1 MSETRTV
8 RLGDVCQVTMG
19 QAPKGDTYNTDGEG
33 YPLIAGAGDFDKKG
47 GISVS
52 KFTTAPTRLSEPGD
66 IIMSIRASIGA
77 TVWADKIY
85 CLGRGVA
92 GLRPGPE
99 LDSQF
104 LWYWLPTVEK
114 LLLSK
119 ARGATFVQVNRKDV
133 EELPM
138 ELPPLDEQRKFAEEQ
153 HLKFLIQQKRERQQ
167 ELFEELSVSYYEHHF
182 SQRENFIWVKL
193 GDITSK
199 IGSGATPK
207 GGSQAY
213 KAEGIA
219 LIRSMNVHDRK
230 FVYDGLA
237 FIDDDQAAALSN
249 VEVQENDILLNITGA
264 SVARV
269 CRVPADV
276 LPARVNQ
283 HVAIIRLK
291 PGTIKPELLERYLT
305 LPSVKRQLL
314 KVATS
319 GGATRE
325 AITKSQIISFQ
336 LPIKTK

>member
-1 MSETRTV
+1 MSEKRTV

-33 YPLIAGAGDFDKKG
+33 YPLIAGAGDFDNKG

-133 EELPM
+133 EELPI
-138 ELPPLDEQRKFAEEQ
+138 ELPPLDQQRKFAEEQ

-167 ELFEELSVSYYEHHF
+167 ELFIEFERAIFNQKYAKATKS
-182 SQRENFIWVKL
+182 VKL
-193 GDITSK
+193 GDIVEIRSGLVDPTLPEYQDLPHIGPDSIVSGRDEIRGWRTAAEDGVKSGKFLFKKGDILYSK
-199 IGSGATPK
+199 IRPNLNKVA
-207 GGSQAY
+207 
-213 KAEGIA
+213 IA
-219 LIRSMNVHDRK
+219 Q
-230 FVYDGLA
+230 FDGLCSA
-237 FIDDDQAAALSN
+237 DMYPLIVNNNLVGSKYLQMALSSERFIAYASSLSN
-249 VEVQENDILLNITGA
+249 RANIPKLN
-264 SVARV
+264 
-269 CRVPADV
+269 
-276 LPARVNQ
+276 
-283 HVAIIRLK
+283 K
-291 PGTIKPELLERYLT
+291 K
-305 LPSVKRQLL
+305 QLL
-314 KVATS
+314 
-319 GGATRE
+319 
-325 AITKSQIISFQ
+325 SFQ
-336 LPIKTK
+336 LKI

>member
-1 MSETRTV
+1 
-8 RLGDVCQVTMG
+8 MG

-133 EELPM
+133 EELPI
-138 ELPPLDEQRKFAEEQ
+138 ELPPLDEQRKFAEEH

-167 ELFEELSVSYYEHHF
+167 ELFEELKSSLFQSMLDDDNETV
-182 SQRENFIWVKL
+182 NL
-193 GDITSK
+193 GDVASFIGGSSLPTGEPFTGQEGGVLLMKVSDMNAPGNKNKIHHTSLWVSKHGNENQIVPAGSVVIPKRGASIATNKKRLITRPTALDPNLMAITPKSEKLTSQFLYHWFLQFDLTSITS
-199 IGSGATPK
+199 GSSVPQLNKKDLSPLEISIPSFQHQINFAR
-207 GGSQAY
+207 
-213 KAEGIA
+213 I
-219 LIRSMNVHDRK
+219 
-230 FVYDGLA
+230 
-237 FIDDDQAAALSN
+237 ID
-249 VEVQENDILLNITGA
+249 
-264 SVARV
+264 
-269 CRVPADV
+269 
-276 LPARVNQ
+276 
-283 HVAIIRLK
+283 
-291 PGTIKPELLERYLT
+291 TIKY
-305 LPSVKRQLL
+305 
-314 KVATS
+314 
-319 GGATRE
+319 
-325 AITKSQIISFQ
+325 
-336 LPIKTK
+336 